1 MRGPV
6 RPAQAGMYQPETGR
20 DYRRA
25 GAMRGPECATGLGSL
40 PASQNQASGQAGGR
54 AGTRNDPVGGGSH
67 LRYFTS

>member
-1 MRGPV
+1 MRDPV
-6 RPAQAGMYQPETGR
+6 RPHVAGTCPHITGR

-25 GAMRGPECATGLGSL
+25 GAMRGPECAAGLGSL
-40 PASQNQASGQAGGR
+40 SVNRNENQSHPGGR